1 MHPLYTYIEESFKSL
16 GKGEE
21 GEVFDLGD
29 GRVKKVFKR
38 GRVPLP
44 WQLLYQ
50 ACQMGVEIEALPKV
64 FEVGDDY
71 IIREDCTP
79 NTSKCKSIYKTSQ
92 SVPFPKSGPDT
103 IYQLVYDGHWWYT
116 PEEGLRTNIRWALK
130 GIVKDTVNFLVHLK
144 YELSQICGDRAG
156 LGDFALK
163 NLGETKDGRVVMFD
177 F

>member
-1 MHPLYTYIEESFKSL
+1 MQPLYIYIDEALRKL

-21 GEVFDLGD
+21 GTVYDLGD
-29 GRVKKVFKR
+29 GRVKKVFSR
-38 GRVPLP
+38 GHVPIP
-44 WQLLYQ
+44 WQLLHK
-50 ACQMGVEIEALPKV
+50 ACQFGADIIALPKV
-64 FEVGDDY
+64 YEVGNDY

-79 NTSKCKSIYKTSQ
+79 NTAKCKAIYKTSQ
-92 SVPFPKSGPDT
+92 FVPFPKSGPET
-103 IYQLVYDGHWWYT
+103 IHQLVLDGMWWYT
-116 PEEGLRTNIRWALK
+116 PENSGTKVRWALK
-130 GIVKDTVNFLVHLK
+130 GIVKDTIHFLTHLK

>member
-1 MHPLYTYIEESFKSL
+1 MQPLYTYIEEALRKL

-21 GEVFDLGD
+21 GTVYDLGD
-29 GRVKKVFKR
+29 GRVKKVFSR
-38 GRVPLP
+38 GRVPIP

-50 ACQMGVEIEALPKV
+50 ACQSGVEIEALPRV

-71 IIREDCTP
+71 IIREDCKPMTE
-79 NTSKCKSIYKTSQ
+79 KCKKIYKCSQ
-92 SVPFPKSGPDT
+92 YVPFPKSGPDT
-103 IYQLVYDGHWWYT
+103 IYRLVLDGHWWYT
-116 PEEGLRTNIRWALK
+116 PEGSGTNIRWAIK
-130 GIVKDTVNFLVHLK
+130 GIVEDTIHFLTHLK
-144 YELSQICGDRAG
+144 YELSQVCGDRAG

>member
-1 MHPLYTYIEESFKSL
+1 MQPLYTYIEESLKKL

-21 GEVFDLGD
+21 GTVYDLGD
-29 GRVKKVFKR
+29 GRVKKVFSR
-38 GRVPLP
+38 GRVPIP
-44 WQLLYQ
+44 WQLLHQ
-50 ACQMGVEIEALPKV
+50 ACQAGVEIEALPRV

-79 NTSKCKSIYKTSQ
+79 NTPKCKEYYKLSQTSPWVGHD
-92 SVPFPKSGPDT
+92 SAMR
-103 IYQLVYDGHWWYT
+103 LVLDGHYWY
-116 PEEGLRTNIRWALK
+116 EADHLGRVCTNIR
-130 GIVKDTVNFLVHLK
+130 GIIRGKIGDVIDWLAHLK

>member
-1 MHPLYTYIEESFKSL
+1 MQPLYTYIEEAFKSL

-50 ACQMGVEIEALPKV
+50 AWQMGVEIETLPKV

-79 NTSKCKSIYKTSQ
+79 NTSKCKAIYKTSQ

-116 PEEGLRTNIRWALK
+116 PEEGDCTNIRWAIK
-130 GIVKDTVNFLVHLK
+130 GIVKDTIHFLTHLK

-156 LGDFALK
+156 LGDFASK